1 MDTDTIVP
9 AGTETD
15 ERPQSAP
22 LTLMPANRRARNTNI
37 HLGTEQV
44 TTERKPAWLTP
55 KTKWTEERS
64 PNYHDVRRLMRENG
78 LHTVCEEARCPNISE
93 CWSYRT
99 ATFLILGDT
108 CTRSCGFCAIKTGR
122 PSELDWSEPE
132 RVARSVETLQL
143 QHVVITSVNRD
154 NLLLGGADIYAETIR
169 LIKEYVPACT
179 IEVLTPDF
187 KGHWPALQM
196 VVDAGPRILNHN
208 VESVPRLYYCVRPQA
223 KYGRSLEFLQR
234 GKAMDQTGKMRTK
247 SGMMLG
253 LGETWDEI
261 LEVLT
266 DLRAHEVDI
275 VTIGQ
280 YLRPSFQHL
289 PVQKYYPP
297 EEFAEL
303 KVLAKAMGFRHVESG
318 PMVRSSYRAHEQ
330 AAAADADEAATPAT
344 A

>member
-1 MDTDTIVP
+1 MDTEPKTPTATV
-9 AGTETD
+9 AD
-15 ERPQSAP
+15 ERPISAP
-22 LTLMPANRRARNTNI
+22 LTLMPADRRARNANI
-37 HLGTEQV
+37 HLQTEQV
-44 TTERKPAWLTP
+44 TTQRKPEWLRP
-55 KTKWTEERS
+55 ATKWTEEHS
-64 PNYHDVRRLMRENG
+64 PNYHDVRQLMRQHS

-122 PSELDWSEPE
+122 PSELDWGEPE

-169 LIKEYVPACT
+169 LIKEYVPNCT

-187 KGHWPALQM
+187 KGYWPALDM
-196 VVDAGPRILNHN
+196 VVQAGPRILNHN

-223 KYGRSLEFLQR
+223 KYPRSLEFLRR
-234 GKAMDQTGKMRTK
+234 GKEMDPTGKMRTK

-253 LGETWDEI
+253 LGEEWDEI
-261 LEVLT
+261 LEVLH
-266 DLRAHEVDI
+266 DLRAHNVDI

-289 PVQKYYPP
+289 PVVKYYTPD
-297 EEFAEL
+297 EFAEL

-318 PMVRSSYRAHEQ
+318 PMVRSSYHAHEAV
-330 AAAADADEAATPAT
+330 AAVEAADAAATP
-344 A
+344 